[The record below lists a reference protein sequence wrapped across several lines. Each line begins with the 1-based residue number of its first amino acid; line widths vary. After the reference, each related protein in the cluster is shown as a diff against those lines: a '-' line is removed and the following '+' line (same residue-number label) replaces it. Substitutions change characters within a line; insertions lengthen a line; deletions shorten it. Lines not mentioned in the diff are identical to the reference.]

1 MRIIILRVERKDLII
16 ITFHL
21 RGVVFG
27 MGLDDHEVT
36 SVLVKDFFVL
46 F

>member
-21 RGVVFG
+21 RVVFG
-27 MGLDDHEVT
+27 MGVDDHEVT
-36 SVLVKDFFVL
+36 SVLVKDFFV
-46 F
+46 FF